1 MLAEINRIEVTLDM
15 NDYLAYR
22 IKYSSELY
30 HYGVKGQKWGIR
42 RYQNPNGTLTEE
54 GKIRYGVDPKTGK
67 LSDEGKKLLKQDIDD
82 QRKRKVNI
90 LGSLGIGVSI
100 ASAVAAG
107 VGLAEGII
115 STNMA
120 IGTLSSAAINA
131 GVSAVTLLLN
141 NKQKE
146 SKQKESKQKGG
157 NS

>member
-1 MLAEINRIEVTLDM
+1 M

-22 IKYSSELY
+22 VKYSNELY

-67 LSDEGKKLLKQDIDD
+67 LSAEGKKLLEQDIDD

-90 LGSLGIGVSI
+90 FGSLGIGVSI
-100 ASAVAAG
+100 ASAIAAG
-107 VGLAEGII
+107 MGLAEGII

-120 IGTLSSAAINA
+120 IGTISSAAVNA

-141 NKQKE
+141 NKHE
-146 SKQKESKQKGG
+146 NKQKGG

>member
-1 MLAEINRIEVTLDM
+1 MLAEISRIEVTLDM

-22 IKYSSELY
+22 VKYSNELY

-90 LGSLGIGVSI
+90 LGSLGIGAAT
-100 ASAVAAG
+100 ASAIAVG
-107 VGLAEGII
+107 IGLAEGIMSTKLAI
-115 STNMA
+115 S
-120 IGTLSSAAINA
+120 TLSSAAITA
-131 GVSAVTLLLN
+131 GTSAVALLLN
-141 NKQKE
+141 NKQGNK
-146 SKQKESKQKGG
+146 KKGA

>member
-1 MLAEINRIEVTLDM
+1 M

-22 IKYSSELY
+22 VKYSNELY

-67 LSDEGKKLLKQDIDD
+67 LSAEGKKLLEQDIDD

-90 LGSLGIGVSI
+90 FGSLGIGVSI
-100 ASAVAAG
+100 ASAIAAG
-107 VGLAEGII
+107 MGLAEGII

-120 IGTLSSAAINA
+120 IGTISSAAVNA

-146 SKQKESKQKGG
+146 SKQKGG

>member
-1 MLAEINRIEVTLDM
+1 M

-22 IKYSSELY
+22 VKYSNELY

-67 LSDEGKKLLKQDIDD
+67 LSDEGKKLLRQDIDD

-90 LGSLGIGVSI
+90 LGSLGIGAAT
-100 ASAVAAG
+100 ASAVTAG
-107 VGLAEGII
+107 MALAEGMMSTELAI
-115 STNMA
+115 S
-120 IGTLSSAAINA
+120 TLSSAAITA

-141 NKQKE
+141 NKHGN
-146 SKQKESKQKGG
+146 KQKGG

>member
-1 MLAEINRIEVTLDM
+1 M

-22 IKYSSELY
+22 VTYSNELY

-82 QRKRKVNI
+82 QHKRKVNI
-90 LGSLGIGVSI
+90 LGSLGIGAAT
-100 ASAVAAG
+100 ASAVAVG
-107 VGLAEGII
+107 IGLAEGIMSTKLAI
-115 STNMA
+115 S
-120 IGTLSSAAINA
+120 TLSSAAITA
-131 GVSAVTLLLN
+131 GTSAVALLLN
-141 NKQKE
+141 NKHGN
-146 SKQKESKQKGG
+146 KQKGG

>member
-1 MLAEINRIEVTLDM
+1 M

-22 IKYSSELY
+22 TKYSNELY

-67 LSDEGKKLLKQDIDD
+67 LSDEGKKLLRQDIDD

-90 LGSLGIGVSI
+90 LGSLGIGAAT
-100 ASAVAAG
+100 ASAVATGIA
-107 VGLAEGII
+107 LAEGMMSTKLAI
-115 STNMA
+115 ST
-120 IGTLSSAAINA
+120 ISSAAVTA

-141 NKQKE
+141 NKNG
-146 SKQKESKQKGG
+146 SKHKGG

>member
-1 MLAEINRIEVTLDM
+1 M

-22 IKYSSELY
+22 VTYSNELY

-42 RYQNPNGTLTEE
+42 RYQNANGTLTEE

-67 LSDEGKKLLKQDIDD
+67 LSDEGKKLLRQDIDD

-100 ASAVAAG
+100 ASAIAAG
-107 VGLAEGII
+107 MGLAEGII

-120 IGTLSSAAINA
+120 IGTISSAAVNA

>member
-1 MLAEINRIEVTLDM
+1 M

-22 IKYSSELY
+22 VTYSNELY

-67 LSDEGKKLLKQDIDD
+67 LSDEGKKLLRQDIDD
-82 QRKRKVNI
+82 QQKRKVNI

-107 VGLAEGII
+107 AGLAEGII

-120 IGTLSSAAINA
+120 IGTISSAAINA

-141 NKQKE
+141 NKHGN
-146 SKQKESKQKGG
+146 KQKGG

>member
-1 MLAEINRIEVTLDM
+1 MLAEISRIEVTLDM

-22 IKYSSELY
+22 VTYSNELY

-90 LGSLGIGVSI
+90 LGSLGIGAAT
-100 ASAVAAG
+100 ASAIAVG
-107 VGLAEGII
+107 IGLAEGIMSTKLAI
-115 STNMA
+115 S
-120 IGTLSSAAINA
+120 TLSSAAITA
-131 GVSAVTLLLN
+131 GTSAVALLLN
-141 NKQKE
+141 NKQGNK
-146 SKQKESKQKGG
+146 KKGA

>member
-1 MLAEINRIEVTLDM
+1 M

-22 IKYSSELY
+22 VKYSNELY

-82 QRKRKVNI
+82 QRNRRFKTF
-90 LGSLGIGVSI
+90 GSIGIGVST
-100 ASAVAAG
+100 ASAVASGIAWSK
-107 VGLAEGII
+107 GLMD
-115 STNMA
+115 TTTA
-120 IGTLSSAAINA
+120 IGTIAASTISAGLSTVGLFLGNMYDEYR
-131 GVSAVTLLLN
+131 
-141 NKQKE
+141 KKE

>member
-1 MLAEINRIEVTLDM
+1 M

-22 IKYSSELY
+22 VKYSNELY

-90 LGSLGIGVSI
+90 LGSLGIGASI
-100 ASAVAAG
+100 ATAVATG
-107 VGLAEGII
+107 IGLAEGIM

-120 IGTLSSAAINA
+120 IGTISSAAVNA

-141 NKQKE
+141 NKNG
-146 SKQKESKQKGG
+146 SKQKGG

>member
-1 MLAEINRIEVTLDM
+1 M

-22 IKYSSELY
+22 VKYSDELY

-67 LSDEGKKLLKQDIDD
+67 LSAEGKKLLEQDIDD

-90 LGSLGIGVSI
+90 FGSLGIGVSI
-100 ASAVAAG
+100 ASAIAAG
-107 VGLAEGII
+107 MGLAEGII

-120 IGTLSSAAINA
+120 IGTISSAAVNA

-141 NKQKE
+141 NKHE
-146 SKQKESKQKGG
+146 NKQKGG

>member
-1 MLAEINRIEVTLDM
+1 M

-22 IKYSSELY
+22 VTYSNELY

-54 GKIRYGVDPKTGK
+54 GKVRYGVDPKTGK
-67 LSDEGKKLLKQDIDD
+67 LSDEGKKLLRQDIDD

-90 LGSLGIGVSI
+90 LGSLGIGAAT
-100 ASAVAAG
+100 ASAVATGIA
-107 VGLAEGII
+107 LAEGMMSTKLAI
-115 STNMA
+115 ST
-120 IGTLSSAAINA
+120 ISSAAVTA

-141 NKQKE
+141 NKHGN
-146 SKQKESKQKGG
+146 KQKGG

>member
-1 MLAEINRIEVTLDM
+1 M

-22 IKYSSELY
+22 VTYSNELY

-67 LSDEGKKLLKQDIDD
+67 LSAEGKKLLEQDIDD

-90 LGSLGIGVSI
+90 LGSLGIGASI

-107 VGLAEGII
+107 AGLAEGII

-120 IGTLSSAAINA
+120 IGTISSAAINA

-141 NKQKE
+141 NKHGN
-146 SKQKESKQKGG
+146 KQKGD

>member
-1 MLAEINRIEVTLDM
+1 MLAEISRIEVTLDM

-22 IKYSSELY
+22 VKYSNELY

-90 LGSLGIGVSI
+90 FGSLGIGAAT
-100 ASAVAAG
+100 ASAIAVG
-107 VGLAEGII
+107 IGLAEGIMSTKLAI
-115 STNMA
+115 S
-120 IGTLSSAAINA
+120 TLSSAAITA
-131 GVSAVTLLLN
+131 GTSVVALLLN
-141 NKQKE
+141 NKHGN
-146 SKQKESKQKGG
+146 KQKGG

>member
-1 MLAEINRIEVTLDM
+1 M

-22 IKYSSELY
+22 VTYSNELY

-67 LSDEGKKLLKQDIDD
+67 LSAEGKKLLEQDIDD

-100 ASAVAAG
+100 ASAIAAG
-107 VGLAEGII
+107 AGLAEGII

-141 NKQKE
+141 NKHE
-146 SKQKESKQKGG
+146 NKQKGG

>member
-1 MLAEINRIEVTLDM
+1 M

-22 IKYSSELY
+22 VTYSNELY

-100 ASAVAAG
+100 ASAIAAG
-107 VGLAEGII
+107 MGLAEGII

-120 IGTLSSAAINA
+120 IGTISSAAVNA

>member
-1 MLAEINRIEVTLDM
+1 M

-22 IKYSSELY
+22 VKYSNELY

-67 LSDEGKKLLKQDIDD
+67 LSDEGKKLLRQDIDD

-90 LGSLGIGVSI
+90 LGSLGIGAAT
-100 ASAVAAG
+100 ASAVATGIA
-107 VGLAEGII
+107 LAEGMMSTKLAI
-115 STNMA
+115 ST
-120 IGTLSSAAINA
+120 ISSAAVTA

-141 NKQKE
+141 NKHGN
-146 SKQKESKQKGG
+146 KQKGG

>member
-1 MLAEINRIEVTLDM
+1 M

-22 IKYSSELY
+22 VTYSNELY

-42 RYQNPNGTLTEE
+42 RYQNPDGSLTDE
-54 GKIRYGVDPKTGK
+54 GLIRYGVDPKTGK
-67 LSDEGKKLLKQDIDD
+67 LSDEGKKLLEQDIDD

-90 LGSLGIGVSI
+90 LGSLGIGASI

-107 VGLAEGII
+107 AGLAEGII

-120 IGTLSSAAINA
+120 IGTISSAAVNA

-141 NKQKE
+141 NKHGNKH
-146 SKQKESKQKGG
+146 KGG

>member
-1 MLAEINRIEVTLDM
+1 M

-22 IKYSSELY
+22 VTYSNELY

-90 LGSLGIGVSI
+90 LGSLGIGASI
-100 ASAVAAG
+100 ASSVVAG
-107 VGLAEGII
+107 IGLAEGII

-120 IGTLSSAAINA
+120 ISTISAAAVNA
-131 GVSAVTLLLN
+131 GVSAVSLLLN
-141 NKQKE
+141 NKHE
-146 SKQKESKQKGG
+146 NKQKGG

>member
-1 MLAEINRIEVTLDM
+1 M

-22 IKYSSELY
+22 VKYSNELY

-67 LSDEGKKLLKQDIDD
+67 LSDEGKKLLRQDIDD

-90 LGSLGIGVSI
+90 LGSLGIGASI
-100 ASAVAAG
+100 ASAVVVGA
-107 VGLAEGII
+107 GLAEGII

>member
-1 MLAEINRIEVTLDM
+1 MLAEISRIEVTLDM

-22 IKYSSELY
+22 VTYSNELY

-90 LGSLGIGVSI
+90 FGSLGIGAAT
-100 ASAVAAG
+100 ASAIAVG
-107 VGLAEGII
+107 IGLAEGIMSTKLAI
-115 STNMA
+115 S
-120 IGTLSSAAINA
+120 TLSSAAITA
-131 GVSAVTLLLN
+131 GTSVVALLLN
-141 NKQKE
+141 NKHGN
-146 SKQKESKQKGG
+146 KQKGG

>member
-1 MLAEINRIEVTLDM
+1 M

-22 IKYSSELY
+22 VTYSNELY

-67 LSDEGKKLLKQDIDD
+67 LSAEGKKLLKQDIDD
-82 QRKRKVNI
+82 QHKRKVNI
-90 LGSLGIGVSI
+90 LGSLGIGASI

-107 VGLAEGII
+107 AGLAEGII

-120 IGTLSSAAINA
+120 IGTISSAAINA

-141 NKQKE
+141 NKHE
-146 SKQKESKQKGG
+146 NKQKGG

>member
-1 MLAEINRIEVTLDM
+1 MLAEISRIEVTLDM

-22 IKYSSELY
+22 VKYSNELY

-82 QRKRKVNI
+82 QRNRKVNI
-90 LGSLGIGVSI
+90 FGSLGIGAAT
-100 ASAVAAG
+100 ASAIAVG
-107 VGLAEGII
+107 IGLAEGIMSTKLAI
-115 STNMA
+115 S
-120 IGTLSSAAINA
+120 TLSSAAITA
-131 GVSAVTLLLN
+131 GTSVVALLLN
-141 NKQKE
+141 NKHGN
-146 SKQKESKQKGG
+146 KQKGG

>member
-1 MLAEINRIEVTLDM
+1 M

-22 IKYSSELY
+22 VTYSNELY

-42 RYQNPNGTLTEE
+42 RYQNLNGTLTEE

-67 LSDEGKKLLKQDIDD
+67 LSDEGKKLLKQDIDN

-100 ASAVAAG
+100 ASAIAAG
-107 VGLAEGII
+107 MGLAEGII
-115 STNMA
+115 NTNMA
-120 IGTLSSAAINA
+120 IGTISSAAVNA

-141 NKQKE
+141 NKH
-146 SKQKESKQKGG
+146 ESKQKGG